1 MSALEKLRKQFKKAT
16 QKESELWLE
25 EVPAWMGDKDGQV
38 TTGIAGM
45 VYVRTVEG
53 QLLEVFNN
61 TAPAEPNLLI
71 KIGRRKDQPDL
82 WQVIG
87 RREVWEIP
95 GTSSVVHHHEQH
107 EFMAPD
113 MVMLDR
119 RQISQLSVLVRDAAA
134 FTVQVIG
141 AFVHTAN
148 GIAEISSQVVDLSG
162 ELGSDNAVFVNIE
175 CDDDGVLSLHK
186 GTDFGSPYV
195 ASVSHIP
202 VPDPGKYLLATVLL
216 YLGQE
221 TLLNEY
227 IRVPMPLGSS
237 YFGNMSKSIYDTDD
251 DGIVDEAEHALT
263 ADAAG
268 DPNRFLAVYNYYIGS
283 GTPGYKLALA
293 HSADGRSWS
302 IEDEPVLDLG
312 TATEWDDETLQFPN
326 LLQVDGVLYLYYAGK
341 DDTGWD
347 NFKIGLAQSFDGG
360 ATWVRHASNP
370 LIDNDIAW
378 ENTNVFGPVVLY
390 DKEETDSA
398 KRWKMW
404 YAGSSFGEGIGYA
417 YSADGI
423 AWTKAAGNP
432 VVDLGTGWEDTYIM
446 PDAVIRRGNEFILF
460 YSGNDGSGTWSAGYA
475 TFSDPEGT
483 YTKSANN
490 PILEG
495 DGITTTLTSDLT
507 SGSTT
512 AAVSDATVFPIGCPV
527 WIGGATRFLTHVIAR
542 NSSTSLELAD
552 EAPAT
557 IASGQIVRSVAYNSI
572 DITGVRYDDGYKFTI
587 TPHQPDGGSETGV
600 HELTMLGYANDD
612 LDQAYID
619 YSAGVQIPVSLAESQ
634 NTSVS
639 RENWSLLDTQETEE
653 RHKPAGQSVT
663 FNDGEGDPADV
674 TSGSAS
680 DGTSDY
686 AARRDHV
693 HHTDA
698 TGGQYRQF
706 VYDVVGDDVDIL
718 TEDGDAVFDLTD
730 LE

>member
-1 MSALEKLRKQFKKAT
+1 MPDIRKQLRKAIEKHGR
-16 QKESELWLE
+16 EWSEIQ
-25 EVPAWMGDKDGQV
+25 PAWLGDLAGTVV
-38 TTGIAGM
+38 TGTAG
-45 VYVRTVEG
+45 VYFARLANGKVIRVH
-53 QLLEVFNN
+53 N
-61 TAPAEPNLLI
+61 TFGAPPTFDLHV
-71 KIGRRKDQPDL
+71 KIGRTRNLSKI
-82 WQVIG
+82 WQIIQVVEDYDEPAAAG
-87 RREVWEIP
+87 EIAY
-95 GTSSVVHHHEQH
+95 HHEQH
-107 EFMAPD
+107 MFGHGDELP
-113 MVMLDR
+113 VDR
-119 RQISQLSVLVRDAAA
+119 KQITALTVRVYDAAGFIVTLFGDVA
-134 FTVQVIG
+134 Q
-141 AFVHTAN
+141 TAS
-148 GIAEISSQVVDLSG
+148 GLIQIASQNIDLSA
-162 ELGSDNAVFVNIE
+162 ELGSASAIFVGIE
-175 CDDDGVLSLHK
+175 ADDDGAVTLHA
-186 GTDFGSPYV
+186 GDDFGSPYV
-195 ASVSHIP
+195 ATVANVP
-202 VPDPGKYLLATVLL
+202 VPDEGKYLIAYVLL
-216 YLGQE
+216 YAGQTE
-221 TLLNEY
+221 LLDEH
-227 IRVPMPLGSS
+227 IHVPMPLGSS
-237 YFGNMSKSIYDTDD
+237 YFGNMSTSVYDTDD

-283 GTPGYKLALA
+283 GTPGYKLGLA
-293 HSADGRSWS
+293 CSTDGRAWT
-302 IEDEPVLDLG
+302 IEEEPVLDLG

-326 LLQVDGVLYLYYAGK
+326 LLQVDGVLYLYYSGK

-360 ATWVRHASNP
+360 ATWARHASNP

-490 PILEG
+490 PILTG
-495 DGITTTLTSDLT
+495 DGITTTLTADLT
-507 SGSTT
+507 SGTTT
-512 AAVSDATVFPIGCPV
+512 ATVSDATVFPIGCPV
-527 WIGGATRFLTHVIAR
+527 WIGGATRFLTRVIAR
-542 NSSTSLELAD
+542 NSATSLELAD

-557 IASGQIVRSVAYNSI
+557 IASGQAVRSVAYNSLNI
-572 DITGVRYDDGYKFTI
+572 RGVRYDDGYKFALTA
-587 TPHQPDGGSETGV
+587 HQPGGTGLQEV
-600 HELTMLGYANDD
+600 SMLAYANDD
-612 LDQAYID
+612 LDIAYID
-619 YSAGVQIPVSLAESQ
+619 YGAGVQIPITVAESQ
-634 NTSVS
+634 NANVT

-663 FNDGEGDPADV
+663 FNDGEGNPADV
-674 TSGSAS
+674 TSGSAA
-680 DGTSDY
+680 DGTSVY